1 MENEYGFINDG
12 KVYLKAFLDFEE
24 REIGKVLLTDEKA
37 IEYFE
42 NRFSLLTTKVDEL
55 ENGMNESRNK
65 GSFLMK
71 IIHLKKSLETFNA
84 LGNFTQL
91 FERLDQL
98 QAGLSDDVQ
107 QNRVRNLA
115 LKQELLEKA
124 KELVARAS
132 YSEDEEEIKEV
143 HQSWLRIGRVTEGEE
158 NQLEAD
164 FKDLVD
170 TFFENKRKDKAK
182 QEQLVFERLDRFRE
196 LLEEGKRL
204 FYLRKYADNKNAFM
218 KLQQEWKRVGSV
230 PRDKFFKI
238 SRDFQKLGNNFF
250 DKLNEEVRYMK
261 ERSTSEL
268 SGLEIKKA
276 INERSRAVYDLP
288 SEEGFALV
296 KLLQD
301 EWKES
306 GFVPK
311 KMDPSMFNEFY
322 KNCEYAYE
330 YRYFTN
336 VCNKKLGEN
345 SSDLQKANIMNDMIS
360 EIKKE
365 IAAFEEDLDKYRN
378 RRDDESKKFASN
390 LMVKRRKL
398 EAKQIIL
405 ANLT

>member
-1 MENEYGFINDG
+1 MENKYGFINDG
-12 KVYLKAFLDFEE
+12 KVYLKAFLDFED

-37 IEYFE
+37 FEYFE
-42 NRFSLLTTKVDEL
+42 NRFSLLTAKVDQL
-55 ENGMNESRNK
+55 EQGMNESGNK

-71 IIHLKKSLETFNA
+71 IIHLKTSLESYNA
-84 LGNFTQL
+84 LGDFVQL
-91 FERLDQL
+91 FSKLDDL
-98 QAGLSDDVQ
+98 QESLLGNVE
-107 QNRVRNLA
+107 QNRIRNLA
-115 LKQELLEKA
+115 LKQELLDKA
-124 KELVARAS
+124 KELLAQEN
-132 YSEDEEEIKEV
+132 YDEDEEEIKEI
-143 HQSWLRIGRVTEGEE
+143 HQNWLRIGRVTEEE
-158 NQLEAD
+158 EAYLETA
-164 FKDLVD
+164 FKALVD
-170 TFFENKRKDKAK
+170 QYFEDKRNSKAK
-182 QEQLVFERLDRFRE
+182 KEQIIYDRLDRFAE

-204 FYLRKYADNKNAFM
+204 FYLRKYAENKNAFM

-238 SRDFQKLGNNFF
+238 SRDFQKLGNSFF
-250 DKLNEEVRYMK
+250 DKLNEEVKYMK
-261 ERSTSEL
+261 ERSTTEL
-268 SGLEIKKA
+268 SGLEIKKG

-330 YRYFTN
+330 YRYFIQ
-336 VCNKKLGEN
+336 VCTEKLGEN
-345 SSDLQKANIMNDMIS
+345 SSDLQKANIMSDMIVKN
-360 EIKKE
+360 KKE
-365 IAAFEEDLDKYRN
+365 IAFFEENLAKYRN

-398 EAKQIIL
+398 EAKELIL
-405 ANLT
+405 ENLS